1 MVTKV
6 WIVRGGG
13 NGQFTGQFLEVGYVG
28 IGYNLH
34 NDDLSCVND
43 PSELRSLYSKNISGA
58 DRGAKSR
65 NLTRVEG
72 FLFEMQI
79 DDYVVTP
86 TPHSERLICG
96 RIASRPYRDPN
107 DRASNNYL
115 NRRRVIWHYKSIRRD
130 EMFTLDGQYVGGV
143 AEVTDP
149 EHLGTFLKIIGRDD
163 LIANLDA

>member
-1 MVTKV
+1 MATKV

-13 NGQFTGQFLEVGYVG
+13 SGQFTGQFLEVGYVG

-34 NDDLSCVND
+34 DVNLSCVD
-43 PSELRSLYSKNISGA
+43 GPSELRSRYSKRISGA
-58 DRGAKSR
+58 DPGARSN
-65 NLTRVEG
+65 NLTRVER

-86 TPHSERLICG
+86 SPIPERLICG
-96 RIASRPYRDPN
+96 RIASGPFHAPN
-107 DRASNNYL
+107 DGASNNYL
-115 NRRRVIWHYKSIRRD
+115 NRRRVVWHYRSIRRD

-149 EHLGTFLKIIGRDD
+149 EHLSIFFDAVGR
-163 LIANLDA
+163 NR

>member
-1 MVTKV
+1 MATKV

-34 NDDLSCVND
+34 DVDLSCVNN
-43 PSELRSLYSKNISGA
+43 PSQLRSLYSKEISGV
-58 DRGAKSR
+58 DPGAKSN
-65 NLTRVEG
+65 NLTKVER

-86 TPHSERLICG
+86 SPHQERLICG
-96 RIASRPYRDPN
+96 RIASGPYHDPN
-107 DRASNNYL
+107 DEVSNNYL
-115 NRRRVIWHYKSIRRD
+115 NRRRVTWHYRSIRRD
-130 EMFTLDGQYVGGV
+130 EMFTLDGQYVSGV

-149 EHLGTFLKIIGRDD
+149 EHLSIFFDAIGRN
-163 LIANLDA
+163 A